1 MLCALGLWL
10 GCGQGE
16 DLVGP
21 AAGVLRVSTLS
32 TGVDLDPDGYAIAV
46 DQADAVPVGANT
58 ALELSGIATGQH
70 AVTLT
75 GVADNCSVAGDNP
88 RTVTVFDHE
97 TSALDFRVSC
107 RAPVSLGTLVVTTT
121 TSGVPTASTGYE
133 LAVDP
138 APPVEAALNGA
149 VAVDGLVEGEH
160 LLRLI
165 GVPPTCT
172 VAGENPRS
180 VIIPA
185 ADTARVLFAVTCW
198 PLPAGRIAFER
209 EDLSGFQVLVV
220 RGDGTGL
227 TNVSERYNELEL
239 PLGSIAN
246 PSWSP
251 DGKRLAVWSL
261 NGILLIDA
269 EPDSDTPAPGPPI
282 GDSHDFCPRWSPD
295 GQTIA
300 YLRQDGD
307 ASGSLVTADVVTRQ
321 PRTLFGSEG
330 VLILGCPAWSP
341 DGSRIAFATVDSTP
355 LVGDVRIID
364 AGGGNP
370 VRVLGGLPGRGV
382 QDVTWSGDGTRLAF
396 VADRSAASTAQDIY
410 LLTLPSGSPVP
421 ITAGR
426 LLDLHEPSFS
436 PDGNRIVFRSDFR
449 LFVMNVDGSGLT
461 QLTTSPDEVF
471 DSGPQWGPDP

>member
-269 EPDSDTPAPGPPI
+269 EPDSDTPAPSA
-282 GDSHDFCPRWSPD
+282 DRRLPRLARAGRPMDRPSRTCARMATSEP
-295 GQTIA
+295 GN
-300 YLRQDGD
+300 RRRRH
-307 ASGSLVTADVVTRQ
+307 RQ
-321 PRTLFGSEG
+321 PRTLFGSED

-341 DGSRIAFATVDSTP
+341 DGSRIAFAT
-355 LVGDVRIID
+355 R
-364 AGGGNP
+364 
-370 VRVLGGLPGRGV
+370 
-382 QDVTWSGDGTRLAF
+382 
-396 VADRSAASTAQDIY
+396 
-410 LLTLPSGSPVP
+410 
-421 ITAGR
+421 
-426 LLDLHEPSFS
+426 
-436 PDGNRIVFRSDFR
+436 
-449 LFVMNVDGSGLT
+449 
-461 QLTTSPDEVF
+461 
-471 DSGPQWGPDP
+471 